1 MKVSIRFI
9 RFDAALQT
17 ALMFF
22 NTLFLLFAVFALISL
37 YASQAILLF
46 LYLQFFLGVY
56 QLILSALPHLL
67 LQKTLSPEL
76 YRFRQWHMGASVLYI
91 ILFFLIAPFL
101 GSWLGWAYIV
111 FLPQAFAY
119 FYYWLTVRDYYSR
132 RDYLNGR
139 ATVFAY

>member
-17 ALMFF
+17 VLMFF
-22 NTLFLLFAVFALISL
+22 NTLFLLFSIFALINLYDSL
-37 YASQAILLF
+37 AVLL
-46 LYLQFFLGVY
+46 LMYLQFFLGVY

-67 LQKTLSPEL
+67 LRKTLSPEL
-76 YRFRQWHMGASVLYI
+76 YHFRQWHMGVSVLYVFI
-91 ILFFLIAPFL
+91 FILIDPFM

-111 FLPQAFAY
+111 FLPQSFAY